1 MLQSEN
7 YVFTG
12 LQQDAAVSKQQPQ
25 YLIDAHNIRI
35 TARNGET
42 LLSVTNEKGP
52 KELIIK
58 NSIGTN
64 VLITGTILPM
74 KILLVIRF

>member
-1 MLQSEN
+1 MQQFSIHIF
-7 YVFTG
+7 VG
-12 LQQDAAVSKQQPQ
+12 LQQDTSVSKQAPE

-42 LLSVTNEKGP
+42 LLSITNEKGP

-64 VLITGTILPM
+64 VLITGTILGLSSIYP
-74 KILLVIRF
+74 